1 MRSWHGGEGCCAVA
15 ILLLIVGGGV
25 ERQTA
30 RMRTWSGRDERWRST
45 SPRRSAKKSCHG
57 SEGCCAAAILLIVA
71 SAGGGGM
78 ERQMARIQT
87 WSGRDGR
94 WRSTSPRRSAERSC
108 HSGEGYCAAATLLV
122 VVGAAGG
129 GVECEEEVAANVV
142 IVGAGGGGVEC
153 EEEVAAS
160 VVIVGAGGGG
170 VECEEEVAAS
180 VAPPCLRGHHAVPG
194 EVNGKEKRRKEKE
207 KKKERRGNPGRCRE
221 CQPSRRRWAVVKV
234 RRANGGGGGLEWR
247 RREQCGGGG
256 DWSMAARW
264 RGSGGEQRMVSAEG
278 RPALHLG
285 TGRMALAMGGDGLGE
300 GGRQQRTRMRAQQ
313 WSPGHHPPLCHAHR
327 SLHHRHTRSGPAAT
341 ALEKKGK
348 RGNRERR
355 ESLTVGG

>member
-1 MRSWHGGEGCCAVA
+1 MVPPGLWGHASLSPTACTIARRWTWSGRDGRWSSTIPSSWRSTRSWHGGEGCCAAA

-30 RMRTWSGRDERWRST
+30 RMRTWSGRDGRWRST

-71 SAGGGGM
+71 DVGGGGV

-108 HSGEGYCAAATLLV
+108 HGGEGCCAAATLLV
-122 VVGAAGG
+122 VAGAAGG

-142 IVGAGGGGVEC
+142 IVGASGGGMEC

-180 VAPPCLRGHHAVPG
+180 VAPPRLRGRHAVPG
-194 EVNGKEKRRKEKE
+194 EVNGKGKRRKEKE
-207 KKKERRGNPGRCRE
+207 KKKEREGEKEGKRRGNPGI
-221 CQPSRRRWAVVKV
+221 
-234 RRANGGGGGLEWR
+234 
-247 RREQCGGGG
+247 
-256 DWSMAARW
+256 
-264 RGSGGEQRMVSAEG
+264 
-278 RPALHLG
+278 
-285 TGRMALAMGGDGLGE
+285 
-300 GGRQQRTRMRAQQ
+300 
-313 WSPGHHPPLCHAHR
+313 
-327 SLHHRHTRSGPAAT
+327 
-341 ALEKKGK
+341 
-348 RGNRERR
+348 
-355 ESLTVGG
+355 